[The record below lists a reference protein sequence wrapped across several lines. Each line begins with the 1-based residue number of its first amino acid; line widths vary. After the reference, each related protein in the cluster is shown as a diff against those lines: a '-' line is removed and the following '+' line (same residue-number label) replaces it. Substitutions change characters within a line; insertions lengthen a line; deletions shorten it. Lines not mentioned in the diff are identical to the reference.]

1 MNSYPGNA
9 MKTIKNLMFVAFAAT
24 SIAACQK
31 EVVNYNDN
39 DIASKGDIVTFT
51 GNVNGAETKT
61 AIYYQDG
68 VSNFPTLF
76 TTADVIAVNGVKSK
90 AEILNDST
98 MVMEYKEGV
107 SVSKDQQSITFDVEG
122 VTAPYYAVT
131 GTHFKKPENYTDGS
145 YIINVS
151 GTGAPQ
157 KYRTVAGGEYISF
170 HSSSDILAA
179 YSETESLKFKH
190 LTTYYAIT
198 INSENSTVKN
208 NIKKVY
214 IRQGDGANIAGT
226 WSLNFEEV
234 EGDFIPTLEPRALT
248 AAIAFDCEGGLAQ
261 GTTMIVGLPSYNYAS
276 GLIFT
281 LEDVNG
287 NFDSYLVKPEK
298 THHAKDGG
306 KIIPFNPP
314 FKPVSG
320 SIATAEQWNA
330 FAEIMNSTEKKEE
343 DLARFIVD
351 GHVKISADIK
361 GTIKSI
367 KELPANIIINGNG
380 KTITRANATA
390 ALFGTV
396 AGEVRNLTLAGT
408 LTLAD
413 EGAPFVD
420 ILDGGKISGCTNN
433 MTILFDKADHAYVAG
448 IVKKMTGGTIENC
461 VNNGSISVKLG
472 NEKGNKNVGIGG
484 IVGQIDGSDAEMLVK
499 DCLNKA
505 AITFAPVIASKD
517 DGSAVCGVGGIAG
530 WMRRA
535 SSFTFDNCD
544 NEGDVTYS
552 AKNVTSLEGA
562 ATFPICVGGIVGV
575 GSNYKG
581 SVIDDVANGINVSI
595 SDCDNTGIVYN
606 CGVVNTTNK
615 ASGKR
620 AFTGG
625 LVGFLLGQE
634 GKRAAISS
642 CTNTGAVYSYDLTGD
657 GASTAPYPSSVA
669 GGLVGFGGYL
679 DMDNCTV
686 NCEIGCQKRV
696 MMSLGGVIGFT
707 VRPFTLTDSKVH
719 ISGYYHR
726 ISNYQN
732 NRAIVASVPTYYGD
746 NTNNPMTITPDITG
760 SMISNCNVGG
770 HINTTE
776 SALSLKNGIKSDD
789 LSGSE
794 WTVMLF
800 NSQNKVNEG
809 MVCGQGFV
817 LADGDLTVE
826 NVTYWNGK

>member
-1 MNSYPGNA
+1 
-9 MKTIKNLMFVAFAAT
+9 MKTIKNLMLVAFAAT
-24 SIAACQK
+24 SIVACQK
-31 EVVNYNDN
+31 EEANHN
-39 DIASKGDIVTFT
+39 DIASKGEVVTFT

-90 AEILNDST
+90 ADILNDET
-98 MVMEYKEGV
+98 GEKEYKEGV

-131 GTHFKKPENYTDGS
+131 GAHFKKSENYKDGS

-179 YSETESLKFKH
+179 YSETENFRFKH

-198 INSENSTVKN
+198 ISSENSTVKN
-208 NIKKVY
+208 NIKNVY

-234 EGDFIPTLEPRALT
+234 EGDFIPTLEPKALT
-248 AAIAFDCEGGLAQ
+248 AAIGFDCGEGGLAQ
-261 GTTMIVGLPSYNYAS
+261 GTTMIIGLPSYDYAT

-287 NFDSYLVKPEK
+287 NFDSYLVKPAK
-298 THHAKDGG
+298 TQHAKDGG

-320 SIATAEQWNA
+320 AIATAEQWNA

-351 GHVKISADIK
+351 GQVKISADIK
-361 GTIKSI
+361 GTLTSI
-367 KELPANIIINGNG
+367 TELPVDVIINGNG
-380 KTITRANATA
+380 KTITREKATA

-396 AGEVRNLTLAGT
+396 AGEVKNLTLAGNFT
-408 LTLAD
+408 ATASQGDAPLAS
-413 EGAPFVD
+413 ELA
-420 ILDGGKISGCTNN
+420 GGTISGCTNE
-433 MTILFDKADHAYVAG
+433 MTITFDKSDHAYVAG

-461 VNNGSISVKLG
+461 VNKGSISVKLG

-484 IVGQIDGSDAEMLVK
+484 IVGQIDGAGADMLVK
-499 DCLNKA
+499 DCRNTA
-505 AITFAPVIASKD
+505 AITFAPVIASTD
-517 DGSAVCGVGGIAG
+517 DGSAACGVGGIAG

-552 AKNVTSLEGA
+552 AENVTSVEGA
-562 ATFPICVGGIVGV
+562 ATYPICVGGIVGV
-575 GSNYKG
+575 GSNYG
-581 SVIDDVANGINVSI
+581 GTAIDKVENGINI
-595 SDCDNTGIVYN
+595 SMSGCDNTGTVYN
-606 CGVVNTTNK
+606 CGTVNTTNK

-625 LVGFLLGQE
+625 LAGFLLGQE
-634 GKRAAISS
+634 GNHAEISS

-657 GASTAPYPSSVA
+657 KASTMPYFSSVV

-679 DMDNCTV
+679 DMDKCTV
-686 NCEIGCQKRV
+686 NCEIGCKKRAL
-696 MMSLGGVIGFT
+696 MSLGGVIGFT
-707 VRPFTLTDSKVH
+707 VRPFTLTESNVH
-719 ISGYYHR
+719 ISGYYNR
-726 ISNYQN
+726 IENYQN
-732 NRAIVASVPTYYGD
+732 NRAIVASVPTYYGG
-746 NTNNPMTITPDITG
+746 NTNNPMTITPDIKG
-760 SMISNCNVGG
+760 SKISNCNVGG
-770 HINTTE
+770 HLYTTS
-776 SALSLKNGIKSDD
+776 SALSTNDGKSTAD
-789 LSGSE
+789 LSGSDFSV
-794 WTVMLF
+794 TLF
-800 NSQNKVNEG
+800 NSQKKVDEG
-809 MVCGQGFV
+809 MVCGQGIV
-817 LADGDLTVE
+817 LAEGDLTVE